1 MDGRSVYRSEGS
13 KMAIINIT
21 ENIYCFD
28 KDCCRVYI
36 IRNGADAVLIDFG
49 SGGVLE
55 ELPAMGITTI
65 HAVYITVPQRNHCQG
80 LSRLP
85 PGVPVYYPAGTEEI
99 LERFAV
105 KPGNPVRFS
114 LFPGVYEIPSSLN
127 NPGSPPPKIQF
138 GDYVISPL
146 RIGGFMECQTAYFA
160 DSVNERICFSG
171 DAIYAPGKIYAAY
184 NFEHMHHTG
193 TGQSRGV
200 EALRLL
206 RMARPDMLCP
216 AHGEVMRGNTFEAL
230 TLTMDRL
237 NQLAQFYE
245 TNCPEVPAS
254 HRIPCTKG
262 CFQQVSE
269 HIWMRGNIYVVIS
282 EAKKALLIDFYE
294 QDDEHVRQFLKE
306 FEACFPGTAIERILI
321 SHFHFD
327 HWVGINELR
336 KYADFEVICSNY
348 LKPALE
354 NPPAFKRPF
363 QYFPGI
369 KVDCG
374 YADNETFKWHEY
386 TFGVFEFPG
395 QTDLHAGY
403 FAVIDS
409 RKVFFSGDNFYPA
422 QQWGGTGGFSSF
434 NGGDPENGW
443 RRSIKLLLRL
453 EPEWVLASHMHPFM
467 FRRADF
473 ERRLDW
479 TYEIVDAMKEI
490 AADDHYQL
498 TFNQHIF
505 KVFPYSQPAAE
516 SFSVEFTV
524 MNPAKTIAVLEVTPV
539 TPHGVEAVKQSAEIT
554 VPPSGRKSVNFD
566 FKADKSV
573 MKSGG
578 MITFDITRNREYLGQ
593 KTECFIY

>member
-1 MDGRSVYRSEGS
+1 
-13 KMAIINIT
+13 MAIINIT
-21 ENIYCFD
+21 ENIYCFEN
-28 KDCCRVYI
+28 DCCRVYI

-55 ELPAMGITTI
+55 ELPAMGITAI
-65 HAVYITVPQRNHCQG
+65 RAVYITVPQRSHCQG
-80 LSRLP
+80 LFRLP
-85 PGVPVYYPAGTEEI
+85 PGVPVYYPAGTEDI
-99 LERFAV
+99 LERFAL
-105 KPGNPVRFS
+105 KPGNPVRFP
-114 LFPGVYEIPSSLN
+114 LFPGVYEIPASLD
-127 NPGSPPPKIQF
+127 NPGNPPPPKMQF
-138 GDYVISPL
+138 GDYTISPL

-160 DSVNERICFSG
+160 DSANERVCFSG

-193 TGQSRGV
+193 TGQYRGA

-206 RMARPDMLCP
+206 RMERPDILCP
-216 AHGEVMRGNTFEAL
+216 AHGEVMRGNTFEPL
-230 TLTMDRL
+230 SLTMERL
-237 NQLAQFYE
+237 NQLAQLYE

-254 HRIPCTKG
+254 HRIPCTDG

-269 HIWMRGNIYVVIS
+269 HIWMRRNIYVVIS
-282 EAKKALLIDFYE
+282 GTGKALLVDFYE
-294 QDDEHVRQFLKE
+294 PDDEYVRQFMKE
-306 FEACFPGTAIERILI
+306 FEEYFPGIAIELILI

-336 KYADFEVICSNY
+336 KYADFEVVCSNY
-348 LKPALE
+348 LKPAIE
-354 NPPAFKRPF
+354 NPPGFKRPF

-369 KVDCG
+369 KVDRG

-386 TFGVFEFPG
+386 NFEVFEFPG
-395 QTDLHAGY
+395 QTDFHAGY
-403 FAVIDS
+403 FAVIDG

-473 ERRLDW
+473 EQRLDW
-479 TYEIVDAMKEI
+479 TYEIVDAMKAI
-490 AADDHYQL
+490 AADEHYQL
-498 TFNQHIF
+498 TFNQHIY
-505 KVFPYSQPAAE
+505 KVFPYSQPAAAA
-516 SFSVEFTV
+516 FSVEFTV
-524 MNPAKTIAVLEVTPV
+524 VNPAKTIAVLEVTPV
-539 TPHGVEAVKQSAEIT
+539 VPPGIEAVNEFAEIT
-554 VPPSGRKSVNFD
+554 VQPSGNTSVKFD
-566 FKADKSV
+566 FKMAESTL
-573 MKSGG
+573 KSGA
-578 MITFDITRNREYLGQ
+578 MIAFDIVRNREYLGQ

>member
-1 MDGRSVYRSEGS
+1 
-13 KMAIINIT
+13 MALINIT
-21 ENIYCFD
+21 ENIYCFE

-36 IRNGADAVLIDFG
+36 IKSGSEAVLIDFG
-49 SGGVLE
+49 SGCVLD
-55 ELPAMGITTI
+55 ELSALDITDI
-65 HAVYITVPQRNHCQG
+65 RAVYITVPQRSHCQG

-85 PGVPVYYPAGTEEI
+85 QDVPVYFPEGTEDI
-99 LERFAV
+99 IERFAV
-105 KPGNPVRFS
+105 RHGDPVRFP
-114 LFPGVYEIPSSLN
+114 LFPGVYEIPASLS
-127 NPGSPPPKIQF
+127 NPGNLPPVRMQF

-160 DSVNERICFSG
+160 DSANGRICFSG
-171 DAIYAPGKIYAAY
+171 DAIYAPGKIHAAY

-193 TGQSRGV
+193 TGQYRGV

-206 RMARPDMLCP
+206 RMERPDILCP
-216 AHGEVMRGNTFEAL
+216 AHGEVMRGNTFESL
-230 TLTMDRL
+230 TLTMERL

-254 HRIPCTKG
+254 QRIPCAKG

-282 EAKKALLIDFYE
+282 ESKKALLVDFYE
-294 QDDEHVRQFLKE
+294 PDDEHIRQFLKE
-306 FEACFPGTAIERILI
+306 FEACFPGVAIERILI

-327 HWVGINELR
+327 HWAGISELR
-336 KYADFEVICSNY
+336 KYADCETVCSNY

-354 NPPAFKRPF
+354 NPTAFKRPF

-369 KVDCG
+369 SVDRG
-374 YADNETFKWHEY
+374 YADNQTFRWREY
-386 TFGVFEFPG
+386 TFEVFEFPG
-395 QTDLHAGY
+395 QTDFHAGY
-403 FAVIDS
+403 FAVIDG

-479 TYEIVDAMKEI
+479 TYEMVDAMKEI
-490 AADDHYQL
+490 AADEHYQL

-516 SFSVEFTV
+516 LFSVEFTV
-524 MNPAKTIAVLEVTPV
+524 TNPAETVADLNITPV
-539 TPHGVEAVKQSAEIT
+539 VPDGIEAVNKSAKIT
-554 VPPSGRKSVNFD
+554 VPPSGKNSVQFD
-566 FKADKSV
+566 FKADKTV

-578 MITFDITRNREYLGQ
+578 MITFDIVRNREYLGQ